1 MESFDSLVPD
11 SETCVEAA
19 GLLKTIRQ
27 KKFMFILYAVQR
39 ILLILQ
45 PVDRQLQGR
54 ETGILTGVELVTS
67 IMKVLKQ
74 MRADGENTF
83 FFVV

>member
-1 MESFDSLVPD
+1 MTISHPWLGASGLMESCDNLVPD
-11 SETCVEAA
+11 SETCVEAV

-27 KKFMFILYAVQR
+27 KKFMFILYAVQQ

-54 ETGILTGVELVTS
+54 ETDVLTGVQLMTS
-67 IMKVLKQ
+67 IIEVLK
-74 MRADGENTF
+74 
-83 FFVV
+83 